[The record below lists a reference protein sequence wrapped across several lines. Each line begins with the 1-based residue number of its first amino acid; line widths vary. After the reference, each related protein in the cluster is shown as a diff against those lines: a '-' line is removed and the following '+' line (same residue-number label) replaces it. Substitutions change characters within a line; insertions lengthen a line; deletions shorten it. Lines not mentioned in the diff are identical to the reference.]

1 MFDPKPE
8 KVIDEAYKK
17 YILEHSCLVCSRRD
31 VDPDH
36 LRARGTGS
44 ASQND
49 YSLIPLCRE
58 HHSER
63 HQLGNSKF
71 EQRHSVNLWKEAW
84 TLLSNWLI
92 KVKKLDG
99 RSFISF

>member
-1 MFDPKPE
+1 MIDPKPE

-17 YILEHSCLVCSRRD
+17 YILSHSCLVCPRRE

-63 HQLGNSKF
+63 HQLGNSRF
-71 EQRHSVNLWKEAW
+71 EQRHAVNLWKEAW
-84 TLLSNWLI
+84 RLLSCWLI
-92 KVKKLDG
+92 DGKELDG
-99 RSFISF
+99 RSSVTF